1 MCNNVVLSCKI
12 YLTSYLTFIVNFINA
27 FELWNS
33 GSMTQINAKIDE
45 EILKEFRDVIYTRM
59 GLRKGDFKK
68 SLEEAMLDYIIR
80 YSKSDG
86 AKDFAKRA
94 KAEHSA

>member
-1 MCNNVVLSCKI
+1 
-12 YLTSYLTFIVNFINA
+12 
-27 FELWNS
+27 
-33 GSMTQINAKIDE
+33 MTQITANLDDGLI
-45 EILKEFRDVIYTRM
+45 KEFRDVIYNKS

>member
-1 MCNNVVLSCKI
+1 
-12 YLTSYLTFIVNFINA
+12 
-27 FELWNS
+27 
-33 GSMTQINAKIDE
+33 MTQITANLDDRL
-45 EILKEFRDVIYTRM
+45 LKEFRDVIYHKS

>member
-1 MCNNVVLSCKI
+1 
-12 YLTSYLTFIVNFINA
+12 
-27 FELWNS
+27 
-33 GSMTQINAKIDE
+33 MTQITANLDDRL
-45 EILKEFRDVIYTRM
+45 LKEFRDVIYNKS

>member
-1 MCNNVVLSCKI
+1 MV
-12 YLTSYLTFIVNFINA
+12 
-27 FELWNS
+27 
-33 GSMTQINAKIDE
+33 QITANLDDRL
-45 EILKEFRDVIYTRM
+45 LKEFRDVIYNRS

-68 SLEEAMLDYIIR
+68 SLVEAMLDYIIR
-80 YSKSDG
+80 YSKSNG

>member
-1 MCNNVVLSCKI
+1 
-12 YLTSYLTFIVNFINA
+12 
-27 FELWNS
+27 
-33 GSMTQINAKIDE
+33 MTQITANLDDRLI
-45 EILKEFRDVIYTRM
+45 KEFRDVIYNRS

-68 SLEEAMLDYIIR
+68 SLEESMLDYIIR

-94 KAEHSA
+94 KAEHSV

>member
-1 MCNNVVLSCKI
+1 M

-27 FELWNS
+27 FEIYNS
-33 GSMTQINAKIDE
+33 CSMTQINAKIDE
-45 EILKEFRDVIYTRM
+45 EILKEFRDVIYTRL
-59 GLRKGDFKK
+59 GLKKGDFKK

>member
-1 MCNNVVLSCKI
+1 MYYSC
-12 YLTSYLTFIVNFINA
+12 
-27 FELWNS
+27 
-33 GSMTQINAKIDE
+33 SMTQINAKIDE
-45 EILKEFRDVIYTRM
+45 EILKEFRDVIYTRL
-59 GLRKGDFKK
+59 GLKKGDFKK

>member
-1 MCNNVVLSCKI
+1 
-12 YLTSYLTFIVNFINA
+12 
-27 FELWNS
+27 
-33 GSMTQINAKIDE
+33 MTQINAKIDE
-45 EILKEFRDVIYTRM
+45 DILKEFRDVIYTRM

-68 SLEEAMLDYIIR
+68 SLEDATLDYIIK
-80 YSKSDG
+80 YSKSDD

>member
-1 MCNNVVLSCKI
+1 
-12 YLTSYLTFIVNFINA
+12 
-27 FELWNS
+27 
-33 GSMTQINAKIDE
+33 
-45 EILKEFRDVIYTRM
+45 M

>member
-1 MCNNVVLSCKI
+1 MYS
-12 YLTSYLTFIVNFINA
+12 S
-27 FELWNS
+27 
-33 GSMTQINAKIDE
+33 SMTQINAKIDE
-45 EILKEFRDVIYTRM
+45 EILKEFRDVIYTRL
-59 GLRKGDFKK
+59 GLKKGDFKK

>member
-1 MCNNVVLSCKI
+1 
-12 YLTSYLTFIVNFINA
+12 
-27 FELWNS
+27 
-33 GSMTQINAKIDE
+33 MTQITANLDDRLI
-45 EILKEFRDVIYTRM
+45 KEFRDVIYNKS

-68 SLEEAMLDYIIR
+68 SLVEAMLDYIIR

>member
-1 MCNNVVLSCKI
+1 
-12 YLTSYLTFIVNFINA
+12 
-27 FELWNS
+27 
-33 GSMTQINAKIDE
+33 MTQITANLDDRLI
-45 EILKEFRDVIYTRM
+45 KEFRDVIYNKS